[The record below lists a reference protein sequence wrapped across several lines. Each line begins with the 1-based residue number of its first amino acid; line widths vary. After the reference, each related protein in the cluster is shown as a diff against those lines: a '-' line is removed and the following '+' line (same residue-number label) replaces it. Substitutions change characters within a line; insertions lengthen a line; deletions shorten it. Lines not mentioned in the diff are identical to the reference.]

1 MLLKV
6 VEDGMDPPF
15 EIDTALEANGERWV
29 QVWRGKQC
37 LRNLKS
43 VDEAVSEIEGMLA
56 LTELEVK
63 K

>member
-6 VEDGMDPPF
+6 VEDGLATPF
-15 EIDTALEANGERWV
+15 EIDTAMETNGERWV
-29 QVWRGKQC
+29 QIWRGKQC